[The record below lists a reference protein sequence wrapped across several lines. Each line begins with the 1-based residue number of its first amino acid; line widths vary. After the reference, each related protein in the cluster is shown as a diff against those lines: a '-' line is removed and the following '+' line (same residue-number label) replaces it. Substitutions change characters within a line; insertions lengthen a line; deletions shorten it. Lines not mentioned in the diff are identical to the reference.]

1 MQSTSNHLT
10 IRLKSQHFLRQ
21 IATSNT
27 LVRDE
32 QLKLFKSKDLS
43 PIRVI
48 HICLHNHL
56 TQITLLFDSNHHA
69 TCVTLRRKMTQMG
82 MCSIPC
88 RVVIST
94 LLFHHD
100 NHVAR

>member
-1 MQSTSNHLT
+1 MQSMSNHLT
-10 IRLKSQHFLRQ
+10 IRLKSLRFLRQ

-56 TQITLLFDSNHHA
+56 T
-69 TCVTLRRKMTQMG
+69 
-82 MCSIPC
+82 
-88 RVVIST
+88 
-94 LLFHHD
+94 
-100 NHVAR
+100 

>member
-10 IRLKSQHFLRQ
+10 IRLKSLRFLRQ
-21 IATSNT
+21 IAASNT

-69 TCVTLRRKMTQMG
+69 TCVTLRRKMTQISIR
-82 MCSIPC
+82 SIPC

-94 LLFHHD
+94 LLFHRND
-100 NHVAR
+100 HVAR

>member
-27 LVRDE
+27 LVRDK

-56 TQITLLFDSNHHA
+56 TQITRESDS
-69 TCVTLRRKMTQMG
+69 
-82 MCSIPC
+82 SYS
-88 RVVIST
+88 VISVKLQRNLSQVAT
-94 LLFHHD
+94 RFNRDCHMIGYILFYKLS
-100 NHVAR
+100 VII

>member
-1 MQSTSNHLT
+1 MQSMSNHLT

-27 LVRDE
+27 LVRDK

-69 TCVTLRRKMTQMG
+69 TCVTLRREMTQITAQF
-82 MCSIPC
+82 IPY
-88 RVVIST
+88 RVVIFT
-94 LLFHHD
+94 LLLHHND
-100 NHVAR
+100 YVAR

>member
-10 IRLKSQHFLRQ
+10 IRLKSLRFLRQ
-21 IATSNT
+21 IAASNT

-69 TCVTLRRKMTQMG
+69 TCVTLRRK
-82 MCSIPC
+82 
-88 RVVIST
+88 
-94 LLFHHD
+94 
-100 NHVAR
+100 